1 MVDADKSGIAAD
13 KVDNIVKKAATLY
26 AKYTLFKGKVLEP
39 DEVLCVA
46 SLDSCSVVGAGNLK
60 LRVFY
65 SSIVL

>member
-1 MVDADKSGIAAD
+1 MVDADKSETKGD
-13 KVDNIVKKAATLY
+13 KENNIVKKAATLY